1 MKKNLVR
8 KGIILAG
15 GSGTR
20 LYPSTVTVSKQLLP
34 VYDKPMIYYP
44 LTTLMLSDI
53 RDILIISTFEDI
65 KLFKNLLQDGSQ
77 WGINLQYEIQKKPE
91 GLAQSLIIA
100 EKFLDG
106 NPSVLILGD
115 NIFYGAQLPEL
126 LKNANAK
133 NFGASIFAYR
143 VRDPQR
149 YGVVLFDK
157 KEKVLSI
164 EEKPKNPKSDYAI
177 TGLYFY
183 DENASKY
190 AKSLKPSKRGELEI
204 TDLNKIYMKKKKLS
218 ANILSRGS
226 AWLDTGTH
234 QSLLE
239 ASTFVSVFEERQG
252 IKIACPEEIAFNKKW
267 INKNQLI
274 KMAKH
279 IKSEYGSYL
288 RSLIK

>member
-1 MKKNLVR
+1 MKKSLER
-8 KGIILAG
+8 RGIILAG

-20 LYPSTVTVSKQLLP
+20 LYPSTVTISKQLLP

-53 RDILIISTFEDI
+53 KDILIISTTEDI
-65 KLFKNLLQDGSQ
+65 KLFKNLLKDGSQ

-115 NIFYGAQLPEL
+115 NIFYGAQLTEL

-133 NFGASIFAYR
+133 THGASIFAYR

-149 YGVVLFDK
+149 YGVVLFNK
-157 KEKVLSI
+157 KEHVLSI

-218 ANILSRGS
+218 VNILSRGS

-267 INKNQLI
+267 ITKNQLI
-274 KMAKH
+274 KIAKH

-288 RSLIK
+288 KSLTK